1 MTTAEFALEF
11 DILYNNI
18 SSNKAPGL
26 DGYEKSVFLT
36 QAQEAI
42 VISIYNGKLTGEGFE
57 ASEEMI
63 RYIDHLIKEANN
75 TTPTTGLGTS
85 TSSVFYALPTDV
97 WFPVYEQVIFDDN
110 LLGCKNGLIGT
121 VKEVTHD
128 QLQSIR
134 RNPFKG
140 ANDRRVLRLAIGANK
155 VELITKYHIGGYFV
169 RYLTKPDPIILE
181 TLGTGLTINGVA
193 SVTECKLDPIIH
205 RLILSKAVQLAKAVW
220 E

>member
-85 TSSVFYALPTDV
+85 LGTGSIFYALPTDV
-97 WFPVYEQVIFDDN
+97 WFPVYE
-110 LLGCKNGLIGT
+110 
-121 VKEVTHD
+121 
-128 QLQSIR
+128 
-134 RNPFKG
+134 
-140 ANDRRVLRLAIGANK
+140 
-155 VELITKYHIGGYFV
+155 
-169 RYLTKPDPIILE
+169 
-181 TLGTGLTINGVA
+181 
-193 SVTECKLDPIIH
+193 
-205 RLILSKAVQLAKAVW
+205 
-220 E
+220 